1 MLQKDL
7 RHLMLNRNFQSC
19 REIESNSRIE
29 FESEMYMRNIL
40 KCNGELVTINGHKI
54 HIYRHGNV
62 NVPKII
68 LMSGSGTVAPVYDFK
83 VLYEKLFHNFGV
95 IVIEKYGYGY
105 SDICESP
112 CDIDTLVSIQ
122 RQALEIVGETGPYIL
137 ASHSMSGLEA
147 IRWKQKY
154 PNEVAAII
162 GIDMANPLTYNNW
175 TDDEIKKRTRLMRV
189 ATRLKFAN
197 ILCQLNNRSLTKD
210 EINQHKLLRK
220 RNAFNICYINEAGEV
235 LNNSRVVSED
245 ENIKCPT
252 LLFSSNGSQTS
263 EDWLENQQEF
273 ASLMN
278 AKLICF
284 DCGHY
289 IHHFK
294 SDEMC
299 KEIIEFI
306 NSLER

>member
-1 MLQKDL
+1 
-7 RHLMLNRNFQSC
+7 
-19 REIESNSRIE
+19 
-29 FESEMYMRNIL
+29 MRNIL

-62 NVPKII
+62 NVPKIV

-83 VLYEKLFHNFGV
+83 VLYEKLFHNFRV

-105 SDICESP
+105 SDICEFP

-154 PNEVAAII
+154 PSEVAAII
-162 GIDMANPLTYNNW
+162 GIDMATPLTYNNW

-197 ILCQLNNRSLTKD
+197 ILCQLNNRSLTND

>member
-1 MLQKDL
+1 MK
-7 RHLMLNRNFQSC
+7 
-19 REIESNSRIE
+19 
-29 FESEMYMRNIL
+29 NIL
-40 KCNGELVTINGHKI
+40 KCNGELVPINGHKI
-54 HIYRHGNV
+54 HIYRYGKE
-62 NVPKII
+62 NVPKIVF
-68 LMSGSGTVAPVYDFK
+68 MSGSGTVAPVYDFK
-83 VLYEKLFHNFGV
+83 VLYEKLFHNFRV

-105 SDICESP
+105 SDIYESP

-137 ASHSMSGLEA
+137 APHSMSGLEA
-147 IRWKQKY
+147 IRWTQKY
-154 PNEVAAII
+154 PDDVSAII
-162 GIDMANPLTYNNW
+162 GIDMATPLTYNNW
-175 TDDEIKKRTRLMRV
+175 TDEEIKKRTRLMRV

-197 ILCQLNNRSLTKD
+197 ILCQLNYRSLTKD

-220 RNAFNICYINEAGEV
+220 RNAFNICYINEASEV
-235 LNNSRVVSED
+235 LKNSRIVSGD
-245 ENIKCPT
+245 ESIKCPT
-252 LLFSSNGSQTS
+252 LLFSSNGNQTS
-263 EDWLENQQEF
+263 EYWLENQQEF
-273 ASLMN
+273 ATLMS

>member
-19 REIESNSRIE
+19 REIESNSKIE

-105 SDICESP
+105 SDICEAP
-112 CDIDTLVSIQ
+112 CNIDTLVSIQ